1 MRVGLTGGIGCG
13 KSTAGAMFAELGAI
27 VSDADQLA
35 REVVEPG
42 TPGFNRVAGRWPE
55 VVRDGKLDR
64 AALAKIV
71 FSDAQA
77 LAELEA
83 IVHPLVRAREEEIER
98 SAPPK
103 AIVVHDIPLLFESGF
118 WSNCDKTI
126 LIYAPVQTRIARVE
140 SREGWTREH
149 IQDRIDVQIDQD
161 EARELADYVIDN
173 DGDLPHLREQIERV
187 YADLS
192 QGIAT

>member
-42 TPGFNRVAGRWPE
+42 TPGFDRVAVRWPE
-55 VVRDGKLDR
+55 VVHQGKLDR

-77 LAELEA
+77 LSELEA

-126 LIYAPVQTRIARVE
+126 LIYAPVETRIARVE
-140 SREGWTREH
+140 SREGWTREQ
-149 IQDRIDVQIDQD
+149 IQNRIDVQIDQD

-187 YADLS
+187 YAALS
-192 QGIAT
+192 QGVAT

>member
-42 TPGFNRVAGRWPE
+42 TPGFDRVAARWPE
-55 VVRDGKLDR
+55 VVSEGKIDR

-77 LAELEA
+77 LSDLEA

-98 SAPPK
+98 SAPPG
-103 AIVVHDIPLLFESGF
+103 AIVIHDIPLLFESGF

-126 LIYAPVQTRIARVE
+126 LIYAPVETRIARVK
-140 SREGWTREH
+140 SREGWSRDQ
-149 IQDRIDVQIDQD
+149 IQNRIDVQIDQD
-161 EARELADYVIDN
+161 EARELADYVIEN

-187 YADLS
+187 YADLR